1 MSIFSAPS
9 FYGAADRAIYD
20 AGNYFIPQEQYRG
33 AFNMTSPATGTGAAA
48 ATGINTVLNQGG
60 GGGGGSNPFN
70 PDMNQIRTDFRPDTE
85 FRQFQDFGN
94 LTDDQL
100 STADRK
106 EMDMNPEYYGINT
119 GVPRTG
125 IAGFFDKA
133 MGFLPG
139 VGFLSRIAPFI
150 QSKLPVNERAILENQ
165 ARGKGI
171 LTDDIGRIV
180 AGDGIYNTPEG
191 VMAGYNLNKITDKT
205 FDKRTDRI
213 SKTLGDKY
221 GISAADIQG
230 LIDGTLDD
238 DDISAK
244 YGITTNLTSQIR
256 NVQLARQNI
265 LGAKKKAADIAAF
278 KEAQRK
284 AKAAE
289 KERQKAF
296 KDARNARDSDNDG
309 VPDYVED
316 AGGTAPG
323 GGYATD
329 YYGGD
334 GGGST
339 PSGGGGNPYGGGPG
353 GVQSGM
359 GGGSPGSSGPGGSDE
374 MGSFAYGGRVR
385 YMMGGLADLVD
396 IYD

>member
-33 AFNMTSPATGTGAAA
+33 AFTMQTPPVTGTSGAAA

-60 GGGGGSNPFN
+60 GGGGNNPFN
-70 PDMNQIRTDFRPDTE
+70 PDMNQIRTDFRPDYE
-85 FRQFQDFGN
+85 FRRFQDY
-94 LTDDQL
+94 
-100 STADRK
+100 
-106 EMDMNPEYYGINT
+106 NPELSDLQNQKIMQNMENFKGYDYYNA
-119 GVPRTG
+119 PPKTG
-125 IAGFFDKA
+125 IAGFMDKA
-133 MGFLPG
+133 INFIPG
-139 VGFLSRIAPFI
+139 AGFLSRVGPFI
-150 QSKLPVNERAILENQ
+150 QNMLPVNQRAILENQ

-221 GISAADIQG
+221 GISATDIQG

-265 LGAKKKAADIAAF
+265 LGAQAKAKEIADF
-278 KEAQRK
+278 RETQRIQEK
-284 AKAAE
+284 LRKAAE
-289 KERQKAF
+289 KKSKAAALRAIRQQGRQ
-296 KDARNARDSDNDG
+296 DYNPNIHGRTDYGRDSSGRQSFDSG
-309 VPDYVED
+309 Q
-316 AGGTAPG
+316 GFGIG
-323 GGYATD
+323 S
-329 YYGGD
+329 D
-334 GGGST
+334 GGPVSNRT
-339 PSGGGGNPYGGGPG
+339 
-353 GVQSGM
+353 
-359 GGGSPGSSGPGGSDE
+359 
-374 MGSFAYGGRVR
+374 GRGR
-385 YMMGGLADLVD
+385 QGYMMGGLTDLVD

>member
-1 MSIFSAPS
+1 MSIFAAPS

-100 STADRK
+100 TTAQRK
-106 EMDMNPEYYGINT
+106 EMDMYPEFYGINT
-119 GVPRTG
+119 GVPKTG

-139 VGFLSRIAPFI
+139 VGMLSRIAPAI
-150 QSKLPVNERAILENQ
+150 ENMLPVNQRAILENQ

-221 GISAADIQG
+221 GISATDIQG

-265 LGAKKKAADIAAF
+265 LGAQKKAADIAAF

-289 KERQKAF
+289 KQRQKAF
-296 KDARNARDSDNDG
+296 EDARNARDSDNDG

-316 AGGTAPG
+316 AGGS
-323 GGYATD
+323 Y
-329 YYGGD
+329 D
-334 GGGST
+334 GGMHGAEGGFENTGSSSSSSGGS
-339 PSGGGGNPYGGGPG
+339 SGGGPYGGGPG
-353 GVQSGM
+353 GIHSGYM
-359 GGGSPGSSGPGGSDE
+359 
-374 MGSFAYGGRVR
+374 YGGRVP

>member
-1 MSIFSAPS
+1 
-9 FYGAADRAIYD
+9 
-20 AGNYFIPQEQYRG
+20 
-33 AFNMTSPATGTGAAA
+33 MTSPATGTGAAA

-100 STADRK
+100 TTAQRK
-106 EMDMNPEYYGINT
+106 EMDMYPEFYGINT
-119 GVPRTG
+119 GVPKTG

-139 VGFLSRIAPFI
+139 VGMLSRIAPAI
-150 QSKLPVNERAILENQ
+150 ENMLPVNQRAILENQ

-221 GISAADIQG
+221 GISATDIQG

-265 LGAKKKAADIAAF
+265 LGAQKKAADIAAF

-289 KERQKAF
+289 KQRQKAF
-296 KDARNARDSDNDG
+296 EDARNARDSDNDG

-316 AGGTAPG
+316 AGGS
-323 GGYATD
+323 Y
-329 YYGGD
+329 D
-334 GGGST
+334 GGMHGAEGGFENTGSSSSSSGGS
-339 PSGGGGNPYGGGPG
+339 SGGGPYGGGPG
-353 GVQSGM
+353 GIHSGYM
-359 GGGSPGSSGPGGSDE
+359 
-374 MGSFAYGGRVR
+374 YGGRVP

>member
-33 AFNMTSPATGTGAAA
+33 AFNITPPATGTGGAAA
-48 ATGINTVLNQGG
+48 ATGINTVINQGG

-100 STADRK
+100 TTAQRK
-106 EMDMNPEYYGINT
+106 EMDMYPEFYGINT
-119 GVPRTG
+119 GVPKTG

-139 VGFLSRIAPFI
+139 VGMLSRIAPAI
-150 QSKLPVNERAILENQ
+150 ENMLPVNQRAILENQ

-221 GISAADIQG
+221 GISATDIQG

-265 LGAKKKAADIAAF
+265 LGAQKKAADIAAF

-289 KERQKAF
+289 KQRQKAF
-296 KDARNARDSDNDG
+296 EDARNARDSDNDG

-316 AGGTAPG
+316 AGGS
-323 GGYATD
+323 Y
-329 YYGGD
+329 D
-334 GGGST
+334 GGMHGAEGGFENTGSSSSSSSSGGS
-339 PSGGGGNPYGGGPG
+339 SGGGPYGGGPG
-353 GVQSGM
+353 GIHSGYM
-359 GGGSPGSSGPGGSDE
+359 
-374 MGSFAYGGRVR
+374 YGGRVP

>member
-33 AFNMTSPATGTGAAA
+33 AFNITPAATATSGAAA

-60 GGGGGSNPFN
+60 GGGGGNNPFN

-85 FRQFQDFGN
+85 FRRFQDFGITS
-94 LTDDQL
+94 LDDATGMQ
-100 STADRK
+100 RK
-106 EMDMNPEYYGINT
+106 EMDMYPEFYGINT
-119 GVPRTG
+119 GVPKTG
-125 IAGFFDKA
+125 IAGLVDKA

-139 VGFLSRIAPFI
+139 IGFLSRVAPAI
-150 QSKLPVNERAILENQ
+150 QNILPVNERAILENQ
-165 ARGKGI
+165 LRGQGV

-180 AGDGIYNTPEG
+180 AGPGGYNTPEG
-191 VMAGYNLNKITDKT
+191 IMAGYNVDKMTGET
-205 FDKRTDRI
+205 FDKRTENMRE
-213 SKTLGDKY
+213 TLKDKY
-221 GISAADIQG
+221 GLTDTQVDG
-230 LIDGTLDD
+230 LISGELDED
-238 DDISAK
+238 DFTGSQYQLPSGKIS
-244 YGITTNLTSQIR
+244 NLFSNIR
-256 NVQLARQNI
+256 NIELAKQNF
-265 LGAKKKAADIAAF
+265 LTQQKKSAEIAAF

-316 AGGTAPG
+316 AGGSYD
-323 GGYATD
+323 GGYHGAE
-329 YYGGD
+329 GGFEST
-334 GGGST
+334 GSGST
-339 PSGGGGNPYGGGPG
+339 PGTSDQGYTDSGDYAGL
-353 GVQSGM
+353 
-359 GGGSPGSSGPGGSDE
+359 
-374 MGSFAYGGRVR
+374 AKGGRVP

>member
-33 AFNMTSPATGTGAAA
+33 AFNITPAATATSGAAA

-60 GGGGGSNPFN
+60 GGGGGNNPFN

-221 GISAADIQG
+221 GISATDIQG

-289 KERQKAF
+289 KQRQKAF
-296 KDARNARDSDNDG
+296 EDARNARDSDNDG

-316 AGGTAPG
+316 AGGS
-323 GGYATD
+323 Y
-329 YYGGD
+329 D
-334 GGGST
+334 GGMHGAEGGFENTGSSSSSSSSGGS
-339 PSGGGGNPYGGGPG
+339 SGGGRYGGGPG
-353 GVQSGM
+353 GIHSGYM
-359 GGGSPGSSGPGGSDE
+359 
-374 MGSFAYGGRVR
+374 YGGRVP

>member
-33 AFNMTSPATGTGAAA
+33 AFNITPPATGTGGAAA
-48 ATGINTVLNQGG
+48 ATGINTVINQGG

-106 EMDMNPEYYGINT
+106 EMDMYPEYYGINT

-139 VGFLSRIAPFI
+139 VGFLSRIGPAI
-150 QSKLPVNERAILENQ
+150 ENMLPVNQRAILENQ

-221 GISAADIQG
+221 GISATDIQG

-265 LGAKKKAADIAAF
+265 LGAQKKAADIAAF

-289 KERQKAF
+289 KQRQKAF
-296 KDARNARDSDNDG
+296 EDARNARDSDNDG

-316 AGGTAPG
+316 AGGS
-323 GGYATD
+323 Y
-329 YYGGD
+329 D
-334 GGGST
+334 GGMHGAEGGFENTGSSSSSSSSGGS
-339 PSGGGGNPYGGGPG
+339 SGGGPYGGGPG
-353 GVQSGM
+353 GIHSGYM
-359 GGGSPGSSGPGGSDE
+359 
-374 MGSFAYGGRVR
+374 YGGRVP